1 MLKHRKLIQV
11 LTLIIFAALMATGK
25 IQLWMMIFLVG
36 LFLSTFLGRFY
47 CGYICP
53 INTAMEVVDGNAAK
67 NKRKRIKTPNWMKSS
82 IVRITVLILFLG
94 TMAFVFKTGKKLPV
108 LPILFVLGLVLTIFF
123 EPSLWHRYLC
133 PFGTLLS
140 MFSRKN
146 KKGYRVEDEGCIQCG
161 QCVRVCPGDAISWED
176 KKEDPIINMKDCL
189 VCGKCQAVCP
199 KDVIEYV

>member
-1 MLKHRKLIQV
+1 MLKHRKLIQI
-11 LTLIIFAALMATGK
+11 LTLIIFGVLMGIGK

-82 IVRITVLILFLG
+82 IVRIGVLILFLG

-108 LPILFVLGLVLTIFF
+108 LPILFFLGVILTIFF
-123 EPSLWHRYLC
+123 EPSMWHKYLC

-140 MFSRKN
+140 IFSRKN
-146 KKGYRVEDEGCIQCG
+146 KKGYRIEEEGCIQCG
-161 QCVRVCPGDAISWED
+161 QCVRACPGDAISWED
-176 KKEDPIINMKDCL
+176 KKENPIINMKDCL
-189 VCGKCQAVCP
+189 VCGKCEKICP
-199 KDVIEYV
+199 KDVIGYI

>member
-47 CGYICP
+47 CGYMCP

-108 LPILFVLGLVLTIFF
+108 LPILFLLGLVLTIFF